1 MSIGDLFLNGMKT
14 AKQQTCNQLA
24 NVMFETMRIL
34 AFYVT
39 HLYTCTTIEIEIYHN
54 KI

>member
-1 MSIGDLFLNGMKT
+1 MSIGDLFLNRMKT
-14 AKQQTCNQLA
+14 AKTTGNQLA